1 MPRWLLAYVD
11 VLGSTWFLLLILA
24 VAAVSVAFGAAVADA
39 ATTHMAV
46 TG

>member
-1 MPRWLLAYVD
+1 VTPRLLAYVD
-11 VLGSTWFLLLILA
+11 VLGSMWFLLLMLA
-24 VAAVSVAFGAAVADA
+24 VAAAGLAFGDACSAA